1 MFIIRIIIIIII
13 DRLISD
19 PTCLPIASF
28 IYFLNFYQLDSS
40 IYSYHL
46 ILKFWINFSTV
57 QTLTYIYYTLYRLFL
72 FCCVINNR
80 IHSVFW
86 FEYSLQLSCGLMWYH
101 YTVCSVYT
109 IHFTMCYWSI
119 AFFFFNSNIVC
130 NYHVG
135 WCDITSIPTFV
146 IML

>member
-1 MFIIRIIIIIII
+1 MFIINIIIII
-13 DRLISD
+13 DQLISD

-28 IYFLNFYQLDSS
+28 IYFLNFYRLDGS

-86 FEYSLQLSCGLMWYH
+86 FEYSLQLSRGLMWYH
-101 YTVCSVYT
+101 YTFYNVLLVHS
-109 IHFTMCYWSI
+109 
-119 AFFFFNSNIVC
+119 FFFFNSNIVC